1 MHRVLMDPPPDPK
14 ENFNWQCRDP
24 LENISLNRTWGQKSP
39 LRLWYHQS
47 VLADLNKVNI
57 RFSLGTS
64 PNDTSLIKIAASLT
78 GMSNFIYG

>member
-1 MHRVLMDPPPDPK
+1 MDPPPDPK

-47 VLADLNKVNI
+47 VLADLNKVKYT
-57 RFSLGTS
+57 FF
-64 PNDTSLIKIAASLT
+64 T
-78 GMSNFIYG
+78 GHISNWDE